1 MEIKFKEQN
10 LPANVE
16 RNISL
21 SLQEGESCLVVF
33 TSETINNEY
42 FPGVHYFMDKQQ
54 LSDYIGA
61 LLHVQ
66 SKLKRGV

>member
-1 MEIKFKEQN
+1 MEIKFEEQN
-10 LPANVE
+10 LPSNVE

-21 SLQEGESCLVVF
+21 SVQEGDSHLVVF
-33 TSETINNEY
+33 TSETIKNEY
-42 FPGVHYFMDKQQ
+42 RPGVPYFMDKQQ

-61 LLHVQ
+61 LLHFQ